1 MKAGMLTPHTS
12 TRMLALAVLSC
23 FVWQTGTQHP
33 DKDGTGAAP
42 LQGSVVGLSA
52 TEGRAGRSDHALQQS
67 ASTQGGAALR
77 SNPEAWFAKGQA
89 ALQNG
94 DLEEA
99 EAAFRKVVA
108 LDPRSGAAYS
118 NLGVIA
124 MRRKNWDQAI
134 ALLRKAER
142 LEPKMTGIRLNIG
155 LAEYRRANY
164 PAAIGP
170 LSSVVKEQPGQEQ
183 ARYLLGLCYS
193 FLEKYREAAATLEP
207 LWPKR
212 SNDFVYLYVLSIS
225 AFHAGDKELDQR
237 ASEQLVKVGGD
248 RPEFHLLM
256 GKALLNHGEE
266 GKALEEL
273 QKAEATNPNLPFL
286 HFNLGLAHQRLG
298 LTEVAEEDYRKDIA
312 LEPDMAYNYEQ
323 LGKIYEL
330 QGRDEDAEKM
340 YRAALAREPRLTD
353 SLWKL
358 GEIHQKKGKNQ
369 EALKELDAALKLT
382 PDNGSIHF
390 VRGRVLLALGRKEEG
405 KAELATAQK
414 MLDSALEKKRAMN
427 KEREVPNPELTQE
440 PL

>member
-1 MKAGMLTPHTS
+1 MKAGMFTPHTS

-23 FVWQTGTQHP
+23 FVWQTGAQH
-33 DKDGTGAAP
+33 TAP
-42 LQGSVVGLSA
+42 LQGSVAGASA
-52 TEGRAGRSDHALQQS
+52 TGGRAGRRDGAFQQS
-67 ASTQGGAALR
+67 ALTQGGTALR

-89 ALQNG
+89 ALQTG
-94 DLEEA
+94 DLDAA

-134 ALLRKAER
+134 TLLRKAEK

-164 PAAIGP
+164 AAAIGP
-170 LSSVVKEQPGQEQ
+170 LSSVVKEQPGLEQ

-193 FLEKYREAAATLEP
+193 FLEKYREAAAALEP

-225 AFHAGDKELDQR
+225 AFHAGNKELDQK

-256 GKALLNHGEE
+256 GKALLNHEE
-266 GKALEEL
+266 GEKALEEF
-273 QKAEATNPNLPFL
+273 QKAEAANPNLPFL
-286 HFNLGLAHQRLG
+286 HFNLGLARQGLG
-298 LTEVAEEDYRKDIA
+298 QSEAAEAEYRKDIA

-323 LGKIYEL
+323 VGKLYEQ

-340 YRAALAREPRLTD
+340 YHEALAREPRLTD
-353 SLWKL
+353 SLLKL
-358 GEIHQKKGKNQ
+358 GQIHQRKGKNQ
-369 EALKELDAALKLT
+369 EALKELDAALQLA
-382 PDNGSIHF
+382 PDNESIHF

-405 KAELATAQK
+405 KAELAMAQK
-414 MLDSALEKKRAMN
+414 MLDSMLDKERAKR

-440 PL
+440 PQ

>member
-1 MKAGMLTPHTS
+1 
-12 TRMLALAVLSC
+12 
-23 FVWQTGTQHP
+23 
-33 DKDGTGAAP
+33 
-42 LQGSVVGLSA
+42 
-52 TEGRAGRSDHALQQS
+52 
-67 ASTQGGAALR
+67 
-77 SNPEAWFAKGQA
+77 
-89 ALQNG
+89 
-94 DLEEA
+94 
-99 EAAFRKVVA
+99 
-108 LDPRSGAAYS
+108 
-118 NLGVIA
+118 

-134 ALLRKAER
+134 ALLRAAER

-170 LSSVVKEQPGQEQ
+170 LSSVVKEQPDQEQ

-207 LWPKR
+207 LWAKR

-225 AFHAGDKELDQR
+225 AFHAGNKELDER

-256 GKALLNHGEE
+256 GKALLNHDEE
-266 GKALEEL
+266 EKALEEF

-298 LTEVAEEDYRKDIA
+298 QTEVAEAEYRKDIA

-323 LGKIYEL
+323 LGKLYEQ

-340 YRAALAREPRLTD
+340 YREALARAPRLTE
-353 SLWKL
+353 SLLKL
-358 GEIHQKKGKNQ
+358 GEIHQRAGKNQ
-369 EALKELDAALKLT
+369 QALKELDAALKLT
-382 PDNGSIHF
+382 PDNESIHF

-405 KAELATAQK
+405 KAELAKAQK
-414 MLDSALEKKRAMN
+414 MLDSMLD
-427 KEREVPNPELTQE
+427 KERAKKKEKEVPNPELTQE
-440 PL
+440 PQ